1 MPKSSSQS
9 PASPNEKKPH
19 STIAARVKSNI
30 RKTLLASPYFPRLY
44 ADVVLAYAP
53 NSNEAKILA
62 PHYKKIVDLTNLDRT
77 NLERTS
83 TQMSN
88 CKTCTHIKVT
98 GVPCGC
104 PALRGEQFCY
114 FHQRMLRTVKA
125 PDSRV
130 HHAALLEDEESIQAS
145 LIEVVNALLRGTIE
159 IKRAELVLRALNT
172 AVRNIRRVNLSR
184 HADMVR
190 EIPTY
195 APAPAV
201 EVDETARAEAERQAT
216 RAEIA
221 RIEAAHLAPANL
233 KRAGVETARVGKSE
247 VGTTHV
253 GTAAPGC
260 PGGPEVPGRS
270 AVNSQPDPTR
280 RKPPA
285 SVKAEAPKERKNA
298 AHGASHG

>member
-1 MPKSSSQS
+1 MPKSPTQS
-9 PASPNEKKPH
+9 PAPPSE
-19 STIAARVKSNI
+19 TTLAARVKSNI

-44 ADVVLAYAP
+44 AEVVLTYAP

-62 PHYKKIVDLTNLDRT
+62 PHYKKIVDQTNP
-77 NLERTS
+77 ERTTPMPNVRS
-83 TQMSN
+83 
-88 CKTCTHIKVT
+88 CTHIKVT

-114 FHQRMLRTVKA
+114 FHQRMLRTVKG

-159 IKRAELVLRALNT
+159 VKRAELVLRALNT
-172 AVRNIRRVNLSR
+172 AVRNIRRVKFGQ
-184 HADMVR
+184 HANMIK

-195 APAPAV
+195 PAAPIT
-201 EVDETARAEAERQAT
+201 EVDEAARAEAERQAD
-216 RAEIA
+216 RVEIA
-221 RIEAAHLAPANL
+221 RIRAAHLSPANVERF
-233 KRAGVETARVGKSE
+233 RAETAHVATDHEEKN
-247 VGTTHV
+247 HV

-260 PGGPEVPGRS
+260 PGGPEVSGRG
-270 AVNSQPDPTR
+270 AVDLRSDPTQ

-285 SVKAEAPKERKNA
+285 SVKAEAPKERKNK
-298 AHGASHG
+298 AHGARGG